1 MSSISGLKE
10 IIAINFHQNNLAFS
24 CFSLSRKQ
32 KVETS
37 EKDPS
42 NPNGIHYSSVKEIRN
57 RQPATKKRK
66 IAPPSIN
73 IAPLNSNITQPNSN
87 IAPPKSNITPRNII
101 IAPTN
106 SNVAPSN
113 RYIATQNRMFHPAQ
127 MDHSCY
133 SSKRPPP
140 PPPPPAFQKLE
151 IAPPNRN
158 RQFVASSYPTFNI
171 FNNFSTFINDQNDS
185 VCHFSTL
192 TYD

>member
-24 CFSLSRKQ
+24 CFSLSRKA
-32 KVETS
+32 KLETS

-42 NPNGIHYSSVKEIRN
+42 NPINYSSVKEIRN

-73 IAPLNSNITQPNSN
+73 IAPLNSNITQTNSN
-87 IAPPKSNITPRNII
+87 IAPFKSNITPQNII
-101 IAPTN
+101 IVPTN
-106 SNVAPSN
+106 SNGAPSN
-113 RYIATQNRMFHPAQ
+113 SYIATQNRMFHPAQ

-140 PPPPPAFQKLE
+140 PPAFQKLE
-151 IAPPNRN
+151 IAPLNRN